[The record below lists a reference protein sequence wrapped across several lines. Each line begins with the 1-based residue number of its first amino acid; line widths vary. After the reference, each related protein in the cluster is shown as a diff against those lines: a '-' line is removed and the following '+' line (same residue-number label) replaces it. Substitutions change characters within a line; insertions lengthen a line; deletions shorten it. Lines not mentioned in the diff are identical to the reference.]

1 MLCPRGHATTSEG
14 RKLGLFSRRYCD
26 VCGEKVSRRGGV
38 YHECAAGCDFR
49 VCSICKKEA
58 EKSNYFVEPCTFT
71 FPGGLGPFS
80 IQRTGLEGSD
90 LFRSDP
96 RRGGAWILRDTF
108 FQRGRSLRRC
118 WQALR
123 ENGVALELPQGG
135 TGIAVDL
142 SPIAPTKLCSEVR
155 KASRI
160 PDVPGVLLAWMYA
173 LQLEWHIILGDSE
186 REEDGTAADWSFLTV
201 GGFVLLQEDEN
212 SQLKVLCANSVSFH
226 PSGPMQFSA
235 PQPWCSEWTRKLAEA
250 GRFRKVTVQKW
261 AGAGARYLCWICPE
275 EKLLRPGARHG
286 GFVFLFHELD
296 EEDTSGR
303 DRFFEVVGAPVT
315 SEARTLELLSQIPK
329 RSSQPEV
336 LQSSAL
342 PFRVVGE
349 APPAS
354 SKHMED
360 LRQRCFKAASDG
372 RWSLLAHILTEFPA
386 VAQAQNE
393 EGQTVLHKIA
403 AGRPKTR
410 RATELLR
417 LIHSQGGNLE
427 AQDTSGQKAYN
438 LGDQIFR
445 AQACEIWG
453 LVPDLFADP
462 EVWFDY
468 WDANKDGHL
477 SPEELVPALAA
488 AYQVGELGRQWIE
501 SYVNTHYREMAALDP
516 NALLTKS
523 AFLGNEGLL
532 HKLQSSEEFIS
543 LRGQEDSPG
552 KKMPALFKT
561 EGRKKPTEADKEA
574 VKKFSKALE
583 DLRAKNGWNRAGNA
597 APSHARL
604 LEVSGPF
611 PGGDSDPEHR
621 MKAARQMLAWSFAKT
636 TARSGKEWMHGFKI
650 QFTGDDAGIDHGGL
664 TKRWVQEVGHALWAS
679 EEFFDTKASGSFFKP
694 DSTTD
699 MRIHA
704 FHVKAES
711 LYRWVGRFLAYS
723 LYQGCV
729 LDCALS
735 PWALR
740 WLMRVSETQAAL
752 PPILAAVAGD
762 WQREG
767 EDSRIATISGR
778 VLLSHADENGLPPQ
792 IALQVSESGD
802 ALQADFDEESLT
814 ARLAGGRLRWSD
826 GDVWVRCI
834 DCPVPRHAALP
845 VWDDTPAG
853 DDQLLEDLATMDP
866 AFANSLWRVRYE
878 MPDEDLQWLTFSY
891 AGREL
896 VPGGDDI
903 EVSPENKAE
912 YVRLCCKAALLYSSQ
927 KALQAFSDGFFDVLP
942 PSLFYGAPAD
952 VFQWLLLGD
961 AQISDV
967 QIEKLE
973 QVLVPD
979 GLVPKHLKD
988 TKELQT
994 SLAWLFKII
1003 RRGDS
1008 KFRSRLLEFWTGS
1021 ERLPLG
1027 GVEAI
1032 EPKPRL
1038 QVMISQEKPLF
1049 SANFMWEVQ
1058 LPNNSWSA
1066 YSPEIS
1072 GSLNNTLE
1080 AGLRMLE
1087 LQVGRNM
1094 YVIDIRAKVQV
1105 NRRTGDRRK
1114 VRRRKIDVAA
1124 DERTEMAVVKRI
1136 ESWPATRLPEGHTCG
1151 NELWIPLC
1159 DSEED
1164 LASSSVERML
1174 LHSALRC
1181 LHTSAMTAGL
1191 HGLRHWLL
1199 LSSVF
1204 EQLSASSISAQDSQ
1218 RPKRAA
1224 VVDAYGSATMPALM
1238 RQEDQELAETHEHRP
1253 VGVDGLWA
1261 RFFGASG
1268 SSIADVVR
1276 SSADSEENGTR
1287 SVESNAKSSQHN
1299 ASKLANA
1306 TRDALAKLKNS
1317 NVSKLT
1323 FSEEDCEDTWQPE
1336 WSSKSPGENCEE
1348 WARDGEWGALSSASS
1363 MKGACKGEWAQENC
1377 MATCGCKAVLSMQ
1390 LDKAI
1395 HEAVQNLGYSSS
1407 KDAELQNL
1415 LDDMEPAAKRSLMHV
1430 LASSVSSKN
1439 STTASPRTNT
1449 STTSTTTSPPVHAH
1463 AILDVVSQMGF
1474 DSKQSAQL
1482 NETLQLID
1490 PDHYDD
1496 IIEVLK
1502 LIWKMHIGTSTT
1514 GPVSEEDVL
1523 AAAADVGLKK
1533 EDILSINATLDGIK
1547 PGLHDEILNAVNET
1561 AGLAKSIGVERTGK
1575 AIVRHLRNL
1584 SRPSRQNLP
1593 TKDEPNEFVIEAA
1606 TPESREAY
1614 RERQGEDA
1622 RGFHF
1627 KVSLPVERVVS
1638 FIESRAQVQ
1647 IEDPRTLSLVIARLS
1662 FSWPRPSC
1670 SNEESGFTDYR
1681 LLDFHAGEVTNEGS
1695 DCGALVAASVDRD
1708 GKTRLPKTGYQ
1719 DLFWLA
1725 GMFGTK
1731 YVNTTGG
1738 AEVAVKVSQLVFHEF
1753 RENGD
1758 VIEYSICGRGS
1769 FVWKDQHFYL
1779 GCPTDLPLQI
1789 LHPDGCLGRAVK
1801 LCNGKVPS
1809 DDPVVQ
1815 SRCFEV

>member
-80 IQRTGLEGSD
+80 IQRTSLEGSD

-96 RRGGAWILRDTF
+96 RSRGGSWILRDNF
-108 FQRGRSLRRC
+108 FQRGGRSLRRC
-118 WQALR
+118 WQALQ
-123 ENGVALELPQGG
+123 ENGVALELPQKG

-155 KASRI
+155 RASRI
-160 PDVPGVLLAWMYA
+160 PDVPGVLVAWMYA
-173 LQLEWHIILGDSE
+173 LQIEWHIILGDSE

-261 AGAGARYLCWICPE
+261 ASAGARYLCWICPE

-349 APPAS
+349 VLPASS

-583 DLRAKNGWNRAGNA
+583 DLRAKHGWNRAGNA

-621 MKAARQMLAWSFAKT
+621 MKAAKQMLAWSFAKT

-650 QFTGDDAGIDHGGL
+650 QFTGDDVGIDHGGL
-664 TKRWVQEVGHALWAS
+664 TKRWVQEVGHALWGS
-679 EEFFDTKASGSFFKP
+679 EDFFDTKASGSFFKH

-802 ALQADFDEESLT
+802 TLQADFDGESLT
-814 ARLAGGRLRWSD
+814 ASLAGGRLRWSD

-834 DCPVPRHAALP
+834 DCPIPRHAALP
-845 VWDDTPAG
+845 VWDDSSQG

-1105 NRRTGDRRK
+1105 NRRTKDAETG
-1114 VRRRKIDVAA
+1114 
-1124 DERTEMAVVKRI
+1124 VVFL
-1136 ESWPATRLPEGHTCG
+1136 S
-1151 NELWIPLC
+1151 
-1159 DSEED
+1159 
-1164 LASSSVERML
+1164 
-1174 LHSALRC
+1174 
-1181 LHTSAMTAGL
+1181 
-1191 HGLRHWLL
+1191 WLL
-1199 LSSVF
+1199 QDRIVAGNTPTGSVF
-1204 EQLSASSISAQDSQ
+1204 EQLSASSISAHDSQ

-1224 VVDAYGSATMPALM
+1224 VVDAQGSATMSALM

-1261 RFFGASG
+1261 RFFGTSG

-1276 SSADSEENGTR
+1276 SSADSEENATH
-1287 SVESNAKSSQHN
+1287 SVESSSGKSSQYN
-1299 ASKLANA
+1299 ASKLGNA

-1336 WSSKSPGENCEE
+1336 WSSKSPAENCEE
-1348 WARDGEWGALSSASS
+1348 WARDGEWGALSSAAS
-1363 MKGACKGEWAQENC
+1363 MKVACKGDWAQENC

-1395 HEAVQNLGYSSS
+1395 HEAVRNLGYSSA

-1430 LASSVSSKN
+1430 LASSVASQN
-1439 STTASPRTNT
+1439 TTASPRTNT

-1502 LIWKMHIGTSTT
+1502 LIWKLHIGTSTT

-1523 AAAADVGLKK
+1523 EAAADVGLKK

-1593 TKDEPNEFVIEAA
+1593 TKDEPNEFVIQAA
-1606 TPESREAY
+1606 SPESREAY

-1638 FIESRAQVQ
+1638 FIESRAQVE
-1647 IEDPRTLSLVIARLS
+1647 IEDPRTLSLVIARLA

-1731 YVNTTGG
+1731 YVNGTGG

-1769 FVWKDQHFYL
+1769 FVWKDQHYYL
-1779 GCPTDLPLQI
+1779 GCPTDIPLQI

>member
-80 IQRTGLEGSD
+80 IQRTSLEGSD

-96 RRGGAWILRDTF
+96 RSRGGSWILRDNF
-108 FQRGRSLRRC
+108 FQRGGRSLRRC
-118 WQALR
+118 WQALQ
-123 ENGVALELPQGG
+123 ENGVALELPQKG

-155 KASRI
+155 RASRI
-160 PDVPGVLLAWMYA
+160 PDVPGVLVAWMYA
-173 LQLEWHIILGDSE
+173 LQIEWHIILGDSE

-261 AGAGARYLCWICPE
+261 ASAGARYLCWICPE

-349 APPAS
+349 VLPASS

-583 DLRAKNGWNRAGNA
+583 DLRAKHGWNRAGNA

-621 MKAARQMLAWSFAKT
+621 MKAAKQMLAWSFAKT

-650 QFTGDDAGIDHGGL
+650 QFTGDDVGIDHGGL
-664 TKRWVQEVGHALWAS
+664 TKRWVQEVGHALWGS
-679 EEFFDTKASGSFFKP
+679 EDFFDTKASGSFFKH

-802 ALQADFDEESLT
+802 TLQADFDGESLT
-814 ARLAGGRLRWSD
+814 ASLAGGRLRWSD

-834 DCPVPRHAALP
+834 DCPIPRHAALP
-845 VWDDTPAG
+845 VWDDSSQG

-1114 VRRRKIDVAA
+1114 VRRRKIDMAA
-1124 DERTEMAVVKRI
+1124 DDRTEMAVVKRI

-1164 LASSSVERML
+1164 LA
-1174 LHSALRC
+1174 
-1181 LHTSAMTAGL
+1181 MTAGL

-1199 LSSVF
+1199 LSRSVF
-1204 EQLSASSISAQDSQ
+1204 EQLSASS
-1218 RPKRAA
+1218 
-1224 VVDAYGSATMPALM
+1224 
-1238 RQEDQELAETHEHRP
+1238 
-1253 VGVDGLWA
+1253 
-1261 RFFGASG
+1261 

-1276 SSADSEENGTR
+1276 SSADSEENATH
-1287 SVESNAKSSQHN
+1287 SVESSSGKSSQYN
-1299 ASKLANA
+1299 ASKLGNA

-1336 WSSKSPGENCEE
+1336 WSSKSPAENCEE
-1348 WARDGEWGALSSASS
+1348 WARDGEWGALSSAAS
-1363 MKGACKGEWAQENC
+1363 MKVACKGDWAQENC
-1377 MATCGCKAVLSMQ
+1377 MATCGCKAGEAMGAVLSMQ

-1395 HEAVQNLGYSSS
+1395 HEAVRNLGYSSA

-1430 LASSVSSKN
+1430 LRCGCN
-1439 STTASPRTNT
+1439 GGR
-1449 STTSTTTSPPVHAH
+1449 
-1463 AILDVVSQMGF
+1463 
-1474 DSKQSAQL
+1474 QSAQL

-1496 IIEVLK
+1496 IIEVLSFVGMDFHTK
-1502 LIWKMHIGTSTT
+1502 LDLSQ
-1514 GPVSEEDVL
+1514 
-1523 AAAADVGLKK
+1523 
-1533 EDILSINATLDGIK
+1533 DILSINATLDGIK
-1547 PGLHDEILNAVNET
+1547 PGLHDEILNAVNAARNGWPRKEHRGNLLAMTSCVAET
-1561 AGLAKSIGVERTGK
+1561 FCSLKKMAFHAAATL
-1575 AIVRHLRNL
+1575 
-1584 SRPSRQNLP
+1584 RPSRQNLP
-1593 TKDEPNEFVIEAA
+1593 TKDEPNEFVIQAS
-1606 TPESREAY
+1606 PESREAY

-1638 FIESRAQVQ
+1638 FIESRAQVE
-1647 IEDPRTLSLVIARLS
+1647 IEDPRTLSLVIARLA
-1662 FSWPRPSC
+1662 FSWCPGRDPAAPMKKVASRTTGSREC
-1670 SNEESGFTDYR
+1670 KGSKDYR
-1681 LLDFHAGEVTNEGS
+1681 LLDFHAGEVTNEG
-1695 DCGALVAASVDRD
+1695 GALVAASVDRD
-1708 GKTRLPKTGYQ
+1708 GKTRLPK
-1719 DLFWLA
+1719 
-1725 GMFGTK
+1725 FGTK
-1731 YVNTTGG
+1731 YVNGTGG

-1769 FVWKDQHFYL
+1769 FVWKDSYQL
-1779 GCPTDLPLQI
+1779 
-1789 LHPDGCLGRAVK
+1789 
-1801 LCNGKVPS
+1801 
-1809 DDPVVQ
+1809 
-1815 SRCFEV
+1815 